1 MADLQIPVFAHAR
14 VRAWPDEDADPA
26 AYFSLAQALT
36 QDFESDAHFQAIT
49 LPTIEFRLRKEAL
62 EQTEVPLSLLVFDVD
77 NHAVTNGDREPWW
90 QEEKG
95 KITRLLATHPGAFVY
110 RTRGGYRVIYALSSP
125 FVIRNDLDGRRW
137 RVFYHRCALYVYRAF
152 GIAADLACADWTRL
166 FRLPHATR
174 ERQIGPERH
183 ETIGDPNTVSSF
195 SHQPDESNLVADLA
209 TARKM
214 LEDFAQAFPQ
224 AKRNP
229 FSALVREL
237 EPEPEASAPA
247 PSHQYTGRETARA
260 RAALDRECEAVAS
273 APQGN
278 RNHAINGAAY
288 SLGRFVSAGEIDE
301 GQVKA
306 KLYQASVQC
315 GSVKQYG
322 KRQIEGVIAAGLS
335 AGQKNRPGTPLLE
348 GSRPVRPPPPND
360 PPDTPDPP
368 PDLPPLWEADCDPDE
383 LPPEADEPPSDTRAP
398 LQRLTEI
405 LTDKH
410 ADSRLVMPPGFKLVP
425 TGKHDEATLCIETTK
440 KSKAKTCPDC
450 NQVRPARETTCQC
463 GATLQDAEPE
473 TTTTPLAHQPIWIA
487 AELVRHAQDGNLLAL
502 CALVDGKRRSLVV
515 PRGLIHD
522 ARKLAPLVEGAGF
535 ALVASKTSAFDLAR
549 YLSQFLRANR
559 FCLPRRRALS
569 VLGWDDTFKSFLLG
583 THAIGADNVVL
594 HAPENKVLLRVA
606 SWLSPVG
613 SADTWRTTITEFLTV
628 CPVLGL
634 VLAAAVASP
643 MLRPLGWPTIGVLL
657 SSLGGAGKTSILV
670 GGASVLG
677 NPGDPSSRQAAGIVG
692 NGNATLMGLMGQ
704 FIAMPDLPHMADE
717 LRVNVHDA
725 RSRSEVEGALHQLID
740 GQERAR
746 LRRDSKGTIGNR
758 QSPGCAV
765 LATETDTSEFI
776 RKGGASRR
784 YLSVR
789 GPYGDSLGR
798 FVAPLCGNYGHAGR
812 ALIEALVKT
821 TPQQRDSMTALRD
834 RYAAELKSS
843 LTTSELANES
853 IRTWTEQISVALAA
867 AHVATDLCPTHF
879 PDFEIWSQQI
889 LASWTR
895 IKADPGPGGE
905 HGDAPLAA
913 YRCTVEWIASMRAH
927 LLPLRGNSERRV
939 AEPVIGKVRQA
950 RFEDTDDEELYIVDL
965 VQGKLTDY
973 LQSKG
978 YSVATM
984 TAQWAARGW
993 LQSNRAG
1000 RHSITSRVGGTPTE
1014 VYRLV
1019 LPTESTEE
1027 A

>member
-1 MADLQIPVFAHAR
+1 MSDLSIPVFAHAR

-26 AYFSLAQALT
+26 AYLDLSKALT
-36 QDFESDAHFQAIT
+36 QDFESDAHFQAIS
-49 LPTIEFRLRKEAL
+49 LPTLEYRLRKEAL

-90 QEEKG
+90 EQEKT
-95 KITRLLATHPGAFVY
+95 KIAALLQAHPGGFVY
-110 RTRGGYRVIYALSSP
+110 RTRGGYRIVYLLSSP
-125 FVIRNDLDGRRW
+125 FVLRTDLDGRRW
-137 RVFYHRCALYVYRAF
+137 RVFYHRCCLYLARQFA
-152 GIAADLACADWTRL
+152 IEADLACADWTRL

-174 ERQIGPERH
+174 DRATGPERH
-183 ETIGDPNTVSSF
+183 ETIGSPDTITSF
-195 SHQPDESNLVADLA
+195 SHQPDASNLAEDLD
-209 TARKM
+209 TARR
-214 LEDFAQAFPQ
+214 LQSAFSEAFPG

-229 FSALVREL
+229 FSPIVREL
-237 EPEPEASAPA
+237 EPEPESPQTPA
-247 PSHQYTGRETARA
+247 PSTYTGRETARA
-260 RAALDRECEAVAS
+260 RAALDRECEAVSS

-288 SLGRFVSAGEIDE
+288 SLGRFVSVGEIDE
-301 GQVKA
+301 GQVKSRLFA
-306 KLYQASVQC
+306 AATAC

-322 KRQIEGVIAAGLS
+322 KRQIEGVIAAGLA
-335 AGQKNRPGTPLLE
+335 AGQKNRPGTPLKE
-348 GSRPVRPPPPND
+348 GTTPAHTQA
-360 PPDTPDPP
+360 PDHIPEPP

-383 LPPEADEPPSDTRAP
+383 LPPEADAPPEEEPKRAP
-398 LQRLTEI
+398 LQRLVDVLTE
-405 LTDKH
+405 KH
-410 ADSRLVMPPGFKLVP
+410 VDSRLVMPPGFRLVP
-425 TGKHDEATLCIETTK
+425 SGKHNEAALCTENSK
-440 KSKAKTCPDC
+440 KARVKTCDQC
-450 NQVRPARETTCQC
+450 REVRPAKDTACPC
-463 GATLQDAEPE
+463 GATLPDAPE
-473 TTTTPLAHQPIWIA
+473 EKTTTPLAHVPIWIA
-487 AELVRHAQDGNLLAL
+487 AELVRPAQDGNLLAL

-535 ALVASKTSAFDLAR
+535 AIVPSKTSAFDLAR
-549 YLSQFLRANR
+549 YLSTFLRANR

-569 VLGWDDTFKSFLLG
+569 VLGWDDTFRSFLLG
-583 THAIGADNVVL
+583 PTAIGADNVVL
-594 HAPENKVLLRVA
+594 HAPENKTLLRVA

-613 SADTWRTTITEFLTV
+613 SADTWRATITEFLTV

-643 MLRPLGWPTIGVLL
+643 MLRPLGWPTIGILL

-670 GGASVLG
+670 GGASIFG

-758 QSPGCAV
+758 QAPGCAV

-798 FVAPLCGNYGHAGR
+798 FVAALCGNYGHAGR
-812 ALIEALVKT
+812 ALIEALVRS
-821 TPQQRDSMTALRD
+821 TPQQRDSLVALRD
-834 RYAAELKSS
+834 RYAAELKSQ
-843 LTTSELANES
+843 LTPGELQNES
-853 IRTWTEQISVALAA
+853 IRTWTEQIAVAIAA
-867 AHVATDLCPTHF
+867 AHVATDLCAAHF

-895 IKADPGPGGE
+895 LKADPGPGGE
-905 HGDAPLAA
+905 HGDTPLAA
-913 YRCTVEWIASMRAH
+913 YRCTVEWVASMRAH

-950 RFEDTDDEELYIVDL
+950 RFEDTDDEELYSVDL
-965 VQGKLTDY
+965 VQGKLTEY
-973 LQSKG
+973 LQGKG
-978 YSVATM
+978 YSVATL
-984 TAQWAARGW
+984 TTQWASRGW
-993 LQSNRAG
+993 LQPGKKSG
-1000 RHSITSRVGGTPTE
+1000 QHSISARIGGTPTE
-1014 VYRLV
+1014 CYRLV
-1019 LPTESTEE
+1019 LPQEES
-1027 A
+1027 